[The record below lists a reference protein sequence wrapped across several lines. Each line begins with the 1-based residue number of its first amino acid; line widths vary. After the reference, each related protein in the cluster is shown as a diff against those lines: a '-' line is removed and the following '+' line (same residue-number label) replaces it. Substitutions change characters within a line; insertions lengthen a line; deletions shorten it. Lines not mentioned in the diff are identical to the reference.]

1 MALIFHSMS
10 IWYSN
15 EVSIAANIVIHQ
27 RARGRGVGAKT
38 DDEKKKRVRL
48 WKFIT
53 LKTKHIKTIV

>member
-1 MALIFHSMS
+1 MS